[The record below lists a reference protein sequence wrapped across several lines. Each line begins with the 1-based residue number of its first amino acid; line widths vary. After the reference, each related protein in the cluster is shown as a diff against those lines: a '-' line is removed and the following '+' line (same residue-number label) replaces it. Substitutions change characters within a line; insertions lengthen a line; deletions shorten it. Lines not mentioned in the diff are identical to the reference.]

1 MSTTRYEI
9 VEKDKEARDSI
20 LSTLVENPTQGV
32 AFLFL
37 MAGEPMS
44 AAEMVEFLSLSDS
57 WFTQRFNNAV
67 AELAGKGLIR
77 EAGDEDG

>member
-44 AAEMVEFLSLSDS
+44 AAEMVDFLSLSDS
-57 WFTQRFNNAV
+57 WFTQRFNSAV
-67 AELAGKGLIR
+67 VELADKGLIR
-77 EAGDEDG
+77 EAGDEDE

>member
-20 LSTLVENPTQGV
+20 LSTLVDNPTQGV

-44 AAEMVEFLSLSDS
+44 AADMVDFLSLSDK
-57 WFTQRFNNAV
+57 WFTERFNMAV
-67 AELAGKGLIR
+67 QELSAKGLIT
-77 EAGDEDG
+77 EATEEA